1 MSFPELLKEKKDHAA
16 QVKTK
21 LNLPKW
27 NTSNGL
33 VILSNS
39 ELTTELIEW
48 LSTLN
53 ANFVVLSEN
62 NNSQS
67 SKNVTVVKEISEE
80 LNSGFDFLVCD
91 NEVSNLGKY
100 FEKWVVPLAPKENYM
115 SSILKEFNPMKSEGN
130 SFLYDDENK
139 WSIFYAITRYLENC
153 KFPYDKKNLVK
164 NVFEI

>member
-1 MSFPELLKEKKDHAA
+1 MSFPDLLKEKRDYNLKI
-16 QVKTK
+16 KTE

-27 NTSNGL
+27 NKTNGL
-33 VILSNS
+33 IALSDKDLAAS
-39 ELTTELIEW
+39 LVEW
-48 LSTLN
+48 LSALDV
-53 ANFVVLSEN
+53 NFVVLLEN
-62 NNSQS
+62 SNIES
-67 SKNVTVVKEISEE
+67 SKNVTVVSEVSE
-80 LNSGFDFLVCD
+80 DLDSGFDFVVGD
-91 NEVSNLGKY
+91 NELSNLTRY
-100 FEKWVVPLAPKENYM
+100 FKKWVVPLVPKKNYM